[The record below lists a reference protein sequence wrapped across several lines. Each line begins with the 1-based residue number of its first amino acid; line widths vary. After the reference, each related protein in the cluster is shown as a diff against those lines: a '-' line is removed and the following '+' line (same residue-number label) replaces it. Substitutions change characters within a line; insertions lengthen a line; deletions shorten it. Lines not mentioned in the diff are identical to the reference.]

1 MMDYMKLLKYREI
14 SVKIFQKQGRG
25 VNKNILVVGLSTH
38 LVLKGK
44 SAILILD
51 CAIPSVLVDVFQE
64 L

>member
-51 CAIPSVLVDVFQE
+51 RAIPSVLVNVFQE